1 MRPPINRAWAM
12 RCRLPGASWTAPTA
26 PIARNEPFVTRLCC
40 YTSRMSPIRPTHKY
54 PQCTN
59 RDPAPLVLILLI
71 STLGSLSEGLLQS
84 VAWPLVWL
92 IAVQRTGQGNRC
104 ARTAPSPSAAQGPYP
119 PDCPLQVLSSHAH
132 CSATRPA
139 VSTSGFNREASG
151 VRVVVLR
158 PPLCELPLT
167 G

>member
-1 MRPPINRAWAM
+1 LSNPHISVSFARAAAINFTRERPGARPINRCPA
-12 RCRLPGASWTAPTA
+12 CRPPVVSYTAVRLWGGGEAASVYETMIVHP
-26 PIARNEPFVTRLCC
+26 
-40 YTSRMSPIRPTHKY
+40 
-54 PQCTN
+54 
-59 RDPAPLVLILLI
+59 
-71 STLGSLSEGLLQS
+71 TLGSLSEGLLQS

-151 VRVVVLR
+151 VRVVVLL